1 MTIDEAFYKQKEELR
16 EAKCKIRQLD
26 RALEKA
32 TRQTAADELVQKQL
46 SHIQGLNKKVSQM
59 KGIADRYKKMY
70 ESEKAT
76 NAKLREKNT
85 ELEFENIHLRN
96 RLEIFSEDS
105 SVSDSVD
112 LKETNKEIEALKNEV
127 A

>member
-1 MTIDEAFYKQKEELR
+1 MTIDETFYKQKEELR

-32 TRQTAADELVQKQL
+32 TRQTATDELVQKQL

-70 ESEKAT
+70 ESENAT
-76 NAKLREKNT
+76 NAKLREKT
-85 ELEFENIHLRN
+85 RN
-96 RLEIFSEDS
+96 LS
-105 SVSDSVD
+105 
-112 LKETNKEIEALKNEV
+112 LKISI
-127 A
+127 